1 MNDDAEVS
9 ILADL
14 KSPRLIYLK
23 GFLFLGGGCL
33 ASALLLAE
41 HPSLKIAFLLAVAV
55 WCFARCYYFAFY
67 VIEHYVD
74 SQFRFAGL
82 WTFAAYLLRRPPKV
96 TDDQS
101 SATSPRPD

>member
-1 MNDDAEVS
+1 M
-9 ILADL
+9 ADL
-14 KSPRLIYLK
+14 KDPRLIYLK

-41 HPSLKIAFLLAVAV
+41 QPSLKIAFLLAVAV

-82 WTFAAYLLRRPPKV
+82 WAFAKYLLCRPPKA
-96 TDDQS
+96 TDDQAS
-101 SATSPRPD
+101 STPPRSD